1 MIETIIIS
9 YKFEEMNFLHFVTR
23 RPTFHDFPDQIS
35 SFPVIKITD
44 LRFFSCEWN
53 QKKKKRKKS
62 QTVEPFRAANK

>member
-1 MIETIIIS
+1 MIETIIS

-23 RPTFHDFPDQIS
+23 RSTFHDFPHQIS

-53 QKKKKRKKS
+53 QKKKKTEKIANGWTFSGS
-62 QTVEPFRAANK
+62 Q